1 MGGFVF
7 ALIYPFMVIAYALLL
22 GAFIASLVVLINNLR
37 TGGKSG
43 WHIKNRVGAIISGL
57 VLLAVTITT
66 IILMVYTVDLFS
78 SSTPTSS
85 SAPTSSAAL
94 ALMVSNL

>member
-1 MGGFVF
+1 MGVIF
-7 ALIYPFMVIAYALLL
+7 ALFYPFLIIAYALLL

-43 WHIKNRVGAIISGL
+43 WPIKNRVGGIISGL
-57 VLLAVTITT
+57 VLLAVTIAT